1 MVTGS
6 VERLRDR
13 LRVKRRIGD
22 GMLIERLTIGI
33 VGTARG
39 FQTAIAGSNPQ
50 ETSAA
55 SPARTLP
62 DGLNGLSSVNMD
74 YLNPRQISRQPR
86 PTPALTGCAREPAP
100 RRCGVSTVALPV
112 EVVARKRPTDEQ
124 QIAVVRA
131 A

>member
-13 LRVKRRIGD
+13 LHVKRRIGD

-33 VGTARG
+33 VWDHSWFPDSHRRIKSTEDFRCLVSPHLTRRVEWIEFREYGLPQPAVDQQTTAADPG
-39 FQTAIAGSNPQ
+39 
-50 ETSAA
+50 
-55 SPARTLP
+55 
-62 DGLNGLSSVNMD
+62 
-74 YLNPRQISRQPR
+74 
-86 PTPALTGCAREPAP
+86 TGCAREPAP
-100 RRCGVSTVALPV
+100 RRCGVSTVAHPV

-124 QIAVVRA
+124 QMAVVRA